1 MQEFGGFDYESA
13 VTEVIKVF
21 RDQKMEAE
29 ADVWRQLR
37 SKRQTSHFTVAET
50 DAKKD
55 ALEGAAAEEARSVQQ
70 AVEDQAEHQQRAEVN
85 KVEEEAEE
93 VEEEGEEDGLRVVDD
108 DLARQARLQKGEI
121 RNDANESLA
130 QCPGCPYGNLGETQ
144 GSNPNPNPF
153 RRRKCRQCRDD
164 SRERE
169 AEVQRKAAA
178 NPKRIRR
185 LKQRQAQQLVAK
197 KREAQREARLGPRE

>member
-1 MQEFGGFDYESA
+1 MRRTPNRRGRWFCTPPASSSEPK
-13 VTEVIKVF
+13 T
-21 RDQKMEAE
+21 
-29 ADVWRQLR
+29 
-37 SKRQTSHFTVAET
+37 KRIFIF
-50 DAKKD
+50 
-55 ALEGAAAEEARSVQQ
+55 LFFLG
-70 AVEDQAEHQQRAEVN
+70 
-85 KVEEEAEE
+85 
-93 VEEEGEEDGLRVVDD
+93 EGEEDGLRVVDD